1 MRNIRLTLKIMISQ
15 PGKQIIA
22 KHNFQYLKS
31 KGDQT
36 MKFGQL
42 IEYNVRKIFLEKS
55 YKKCG
60 RETIPRPF
68 SKKSK
73 LNNSLDQ

>member
-1 MRNIRLTLKIMISQ
+1 MISQ

-22 KHNFQYLKS
+22 KHIFQYLKS

-60 RETIPRPF
+60 RETITLF
-68 SKKSK
+68 
-73 LNNSLDQ
+73 